1 MKFLSL
7 VVACAAIPLMS
18 CATPSVPASADQQIT
33 FDGWIKHSRYIESF
47 DGTRIAVTIH
57 IPTRNGVPAGE
68 RLPVIV
74 TQDRSMAGPDG
85 GERMRAYTDH
95 GYIWISQDRRG
106 TGASFGVQT
115 GFVNQNDA
123 KDAKAVIDWAARQS
137 FSTGKTVALGC
148 SNQGAWQYLVATL
161 KPQSLVAIAP
171 ACASPML
178 FDDAIAINGVPM
190 ADLAQQPYAGECNRP
205 PSGARPGN
213 FTPPPSQPVD
223 EDKDGKLL
231 AAAVA
236 GQKCGSAM
244 LGQYWLNM
252 PRDGY
257 SAFAQYRPGLDDTPM
272 TRWKDIKASGV
283 AILQIGGWY
292 DAAVAGQLEAQSVL
306 GTRLI
311 MGPWVHGNRV
321 ARGAQLPTADLDL
334 EAETL
339 RFFDLHAK
347 GVANRADQPA
357 LKYYT
362 LNAATG
368 QEWKSAS
375 HWPDYPR
382 TTLNL
387 GPDGSLSV
395 EAPAASA
402 PPAVYAPQPVKWFDG
417 KYSPLARWWA
427 DDLAPSNADSLL
439 HTSAPMPSDTEITG
453 TVTAE
458 FWASADQPDVDVFA
472 MLQDVAPDGSAT
484 YITDGWLRASWRKVN
499 ELPWPGSRRT
509 WHRGFSEDIEPLVPG
524 EPAKLTFDFFPTS
537 YVVRRGHRL
546 RLAISTSIGFDY
558 QNPPLAMGAK
568 ATLTVL
574 RDRAHPSSL
583 SIPVAPN

>member
-1 MKFLSL
+1 MNFRYLIASI
-7 VVACAAIPLMS
+7 AMIPLTS
-18 CATPSVPASADQQIT
+18 CATTPVPASVNHATIY
-33 FDGWIKHSRYIESF
+33 DGWKKRSQYIESF
-47 DGTRIAVTIH
+47 DGTRIAVTVH
-57 IPTRNGVPAGE
+57 IPTRNGVPADE

-74 TQDRSMAGPDG
+74 TQDRSMSGPG
-85 GERMRAYTDH
+85 GDERMRAYTDH

-190 ADLAQQPYAGECNRP
+190 ADLAPQPYAGECARP

-213 FTPPPSQPVD
+213 FVPPPPQPVD
-223 EDKDGKLL
+223 EDTDGQLL
-231 AAAVA
+231 AAAIE

-257 SAFAQYRPGLDDTPM
+257 SAFAKYRPGLDDTPM
-272 TRWKDIKASGV
+272 TRWEDIKASRI

-292 DAAVAGQLEAQSVL
+292 DAAVAGQLEAQRVL

-311 MGPWVHGNRV
+311 MGPWVHGNRA
-321 ARGAQLPTADLDL
+321 ARGADLPAAELDL

-347 GVANRADQPA
+347 GIANGSDGPA

-362 LNAATG
+362 LNAPAG

-375 HWPDYPR
+375 QWPDYPR
-382 TTLNL
+382 MKLNL
-387 GPDGSLSV
+387 ASDGTLSP
-395 EAPAASA
+395 EAPSESA
-402 PPAVYAPQPVKWFDG
+402 PSAVYPHQPVKWFDG
-417 KYSPLARWWA
+417 KYSPLARWWTE
-427 DDLAPSNADSLL
+427 DLAQSNAASLL
-439 HTSAPMPSDTEITG
+439 HTSDPLPYDTEITG
-453 TVTAE
+453 TVTAD
-458 FWASADQPDVDVFA
+458 FWASADQPDIDVFA
-472 MLQDVAPDGSAT
+472 MLQDVAPDGSST

-499 ELPWPGSRRT
+499 ELPWADSRRT
-509 WHRGFSEDIEPLVPG
+509 WHRGFAEDIEPLVPG
-524 EPAKLTFDFFPTS
+524 KPARLTFDFFPTS
-537 YVVRRGHRL
+537 YVAKKGHRL
-546 RLAISTSIGFDY
+546 RLAISTSIGLGY
-558 QNPPLAMGAK
+558 QNPPLAKGNK
-568 ATLTVL
+568 ATLTLL
-574 RDRAHPSSL
+574 RDQAHPSSL
-583 SIPVAPN
+583 SVPVAPR